1 MNLAELLF
9 EKLKMKG
16 KISVEVDDEIEIEK
30 AETQIEGSLPSVLAM
45 ISLICSELHKHG
57 IPKELIKGA
66 VAIGFDED
74 KESKQTKKK
83 VIEKTIVV
91 DSEEKAKEVKE
102 LLKKLGVE
110 E

>member
-1 MNLAELLF
+1 MNLVELLF
-9 EKLKMKG
+9 GKLKMKG
-16 KISVEVDDEIEIEK
+16 KISVEVDDEIGK
-30 AETQIEGSLPSVLAM
+30 AETKIEGSLPSVLTM
-45 ISLICSELHKHG
+45 ISLICFELHKHG

>member
-9 EKLKMKG
+9 GKPEMKG
-16 KISVEVDDEIEIEK
+16 KIIVEVDDDKEK
-30 AETQIEGSLPSVLAM
+30 AETTI
-45 ISLICSELHKHG
+45 ELHKHG
-57 IPKELIKGA
+57 IPKELIRGA
-66 VAIGFDED
+66 VDIGFDEE
-74 KESKQTKKK
+74 KEHKKSCKK

-110 E
+110 D

>member
-9 EKLKMKG
+9 GKPKMKG
-16 KISVEVDDEIEIEK
+16 KISVEVDDEIEK
-30 AETQIEGSLPSVLAM
+30 AETKIEGNLPSVLTM
-45 ISLICSELHKHG
+45 ISLICSNLHEHG

-74 KESKQTKKK
+74 KEKKKK

-102 LLKKLGVE
+102 LLKKLGME
-110 E
+110 D

>member
-9 EKLKMKG
+9 GKPKMKG
-16 KISVEVDDEIEIEK
+16 KISVEVDDEIEK
-30 AETQIEGSLPSVLAM
+30 VETKIEGNLPSVLTM
-45 ISLICSELHKHG
+45 ISLICSNLHEHG

-74 KESKQTKKK
+74 KEKKKK

-102 LLKKLGVE
+102 LLKKLGME
-110 E
+110 D

>member
-9 EKLKMKG
+9 GKPKMKG
-16 KISVEVDDEIEIEK
+16 KISVEVDDEIEK
-30 AETQIEGSLPSVLAM
+30 AETRIEGNLPSVLSM
-45 ISLICSELHKHG
+45 ISLICSNLHEHG

-74 KESKQTKKK
+74 NGRKEINKK

-91 DSEEKAKEVKE
+91 DSEEKEKEVKE
-102 LLKKLGVE
+102 LLKKLGME
-110 E
+110 D

>member
-9 EKLKMKG
+9 GKPKMKG
-16 KISVEVDDEIEIEK
+16 KIIVEVDDEIEK
-30 AETQIEGSLPSVLAM
+30 AETQIEGSLPSVLTM
-45 ISLICSELHKHG
+45 ISLICSNLHEHG

-74 KESKQTKKK
+74 KGNKEKNKK
-83 VIEKTIVV
+83 VIEKTIVI

-102 LLKKLGVE
+102 LLKKLGME
-110 E
+110 D

>member
-1 MNLAELLF
+1 MNLAE
-9 EKLKMKG
+9 
-16 KISVEVDDEIEIEK
+16 
-30 AETQIEGSLPSVLAM
+30 IEGSLPSVLTM
-45 ISLICSELHKHG
+45 ISIICSELHKHG

>member
-9 EKLKMKG
+9 GKLKMKG
-16 KISVEVDDEIEIEK
+16 KISVEVDIEK
-30 AETQIEGSLPSVLAM
+30 AETQIEGSLPSVLTM
-45 ISLICSELHKHG
+45 ISLICFELHKHG

-91 DSEEKAKEVKE
+91 DIEKAKEVKE

>member
-9 EKLKMKG
+9 GKLKMKG
-16 KISVEVDDEIEIEK
+16 KISVEVDDEIEK
-30 AETQIEGSLPSVLAM
+30 AETQIEGSLPSVLTM
-45 ISLICSELHKHG
+45 ISLICFELHKHG

-74 KESKQTKKK
+74 KESKQTK
-83 VIEKTIVV
+83 VV

>member
-9 EKLKMKG
+9 GKPKMKG
-16 KISVEVDDEIEIEK
+16 KISVEVDDEIEK
-30 AETQIEGSLPSVLAM
+30 AETQIEGSLPSVLTM
-45 ISLICSELHKHG
+45 ISLICSNLHEHG

-74 KESKQTKKK
+74 KEKKKK

-102 LLKKLGVE
+102 LLKKLGME
-110 E
+110 D

>member
-1 MNLAELLF
+1 MNLIDELF
-9 EKLKMKG
+9 GRPKMKG
-16 KISVEVDDEIEIEK
+16 KIIVEVDDDREK
-30 AETQIEGSLPSVLAM
+30 AETTIEGTFPTVLTM

-57 IPKELIKGA
+57 IPKELIRGA